1 MDPLSEPSR
10 LVERLLDVAPQLL
23 EEARRRSRVG
33 ARQGLREL
41 ELDRERD
48 DALLHTFVQLA
59 LETAPVEVG
68 RVDEPLP
75 RRAQL
80 LDLGTQPLERRAKRL
95 ALGVR
100 HALLSRP

>member
-23 EEARRRSRVG
+23 EEARRRGRVG

-41 ELDRERD
+41 ELDRVRD
-48 DALLHTFVQLA
+48 DALLHLRA
-59 LETAPVEVG
+59 ARAREAPVEVG
-68 RVDEPLP
+68 RVDKPLP

-80 LDLGTQPLERRAKRL
+80 LDLGTQPLERRAQRL
-95 ALGVR
+95 PLGVR